1 MAVAV
6 KAREC
11 TLLKYC
17 RAGNTVRPIDPALFL
32 RRTEGSDS
40 NALWS

>member
-1 MAVAV
+1 MTVAV

-17 RAGNTVRPIDPALFL
+17 RAGNTVRPSEPGLFL
-32 RRTEGSDS
+32 RRTEGSYS
-40 NALWS
+40 KALWS